1 MPEPLSLDIR
11 FRFQRCIKNGPWG
24 RSAAHRLVISPANGA
39 RSAKRARAGRP
50 IMSTKCGH
58 PHGCGKPG
66 PYSAYLRELV
76 VQDTDFTLRE
86 LHGALT

>member
-1 MPEPLSLDIR
+1 
-11 FRFQRCIKNGPWG
+11 
-24 RSAAHRLVISPANGA
+24 
-39 RSAKRARAGRP
+39 
-50 IMSTKCGH
+50 MSTKCGH

-66 PYSAYLRELV
+66 PYSAYLQELV